1 MNAEGKEPYEHEVE
15 ERTTEGMKL
24 LGCKRPGA
32 GESKAGRGKEAMR
45 GVHTE
50 QAILGSDIEDISCN
64 GFYFVGE
71 IGDKIIC

>member
-1 MNAEGKEPYEHEVE
+1 MQAAGGRKESE
-15 ERTTEGMKL
+15 T
-24 LGCKRPGA
+24 
-32 GESKAGRGKEAMR
+32 GRGKEATR

-64 GFYFVGE
+64 GFHFVGE